1 MEIPKNWTFKSEE
14 VATGFDKH
22 VRETLPWYELA
33 TEAVAHVARHYINEN
48 GVIYDIGAS
57 TGNIGKALKTTI
69 EARNAK
75 LIAIEPSMEMADL
88 YKGGGELV
96 IANGENVDY
105 ESFDVA
111 ICFLSIMFIET
122 NKRDAFMKKLRDNR
136 KKGGAII
143 IFDKME
149 AIHGYFSTVMYRLT
163 LAGKIAQGITPE
175 QVMEKE
181 LSLSGVQRPINE
193 KLLGNDAINWF
204 RFGDFAGWI
213 ICD

>member
-14 VATGFDKH
+14 VASGFDKH
-22 VRETLPWYELA
+22 VRETLPWYDLA
-33 TEAVAHVARHYINEN
+33 TDAVAHVARHYINE
-48 GVIYDIGAS
+48 GGKVYDIGAS
-57 TGNIGKALKTTI
+57 TGNIGKALKQTL
-69 EARNAK
+69 ESRKAK
-75 LIAIEPSMEMADL
+75 LIAIEPSIPMAGL
-88 YKGGGELV
+88 YEGGGQLLINNAED
-96 IANGENVDY
+96 IEYEDY
-105 ESFDVA
+105 DVA
-111 ICFLSIMFIET
+111 ICFLSIMFMEP
-122 NKRDAFMKKLRDNR
+122 NKRDDFMTKLRKSR

-149 AIHGYFSTVMYRLT
+149 PIHGYFSTVMYRLT
-163 LAGKIAQGITPE
+163 LANKIAQGIKPE

-193 KLLGNDAINWF
+193 QLLGDDAINWF

>member
-22 VRETLPWYELA
+22 VRETLPWYDLA

-48 GVIYDIGAS
+48 GVVYDIGAS
-57 TGNIGKALKTTI
+57 TGNIGNALAPTLK
-69 EARNAK
+69 ARNAK
-75 LIAIEPSMEMADL
+75 LFAIEPSMAMADL
-88 YKGGGELV
+88 YAGGGDLI
-96 IANGENVDY
+96 IANGEDVKY
-105 ESFDVA
+105 TQFDVA
-111 ICFLSIMFIET
+111 ICFLSIMFIEP
-122 NKRDAFMKKLRDNR
+122 NKRDAFMKKLRDSK

-143 IFDKME
+143 IVDKME

-181 LSLSGVQRPINE
+181 LSLSGVQRPITE
-193 KLLGNDAINWF
+193 SLLGDDAINWF